1 MLSVCFIYL
10 SIDYINIFYLD
21 LNSRNKNVYQ
31 PSNFNLDSEIKADVN
46 SNISIEN
53 KPSRP
58 LPRYDQLNRSPDH
71 KPSSSSSSSPDVN
84 SNQKVKRDLELR
96 VPPPARLDYL
106 QLRNNIDH
114 KEIDSQ
120 SISVQGSKLP
130 LSVQSSFDNNN
141 NNRRKYN
148 QNKDNLLVNID
159 EKPQDSGDVMDKNL
173 DKLLEGSNTIVSEL
187 ITRLETL
194 KTLRS
199 QWEEGN
205 VIEVKIFIVP
215 KLCTY
220 HIIYDNFHIFHLCRL
235 YLIYW

>member
-1 MLSVCFIYL
+1 M
-10 SIDYINIFYLD
+10 
-21 LNSRNKNVYQ
+21 
-31 PSNFNLDSEIKADVN
+31 
-46 SNISIEN
+46 
-53 KPSRP
+53 
-58 LPRYDQLNRSPDH
+58 
-71 KPSSSSSSSPDVN
+71 
-84 SNQKVKRDLELR
+84 R

-148 QNKDNLLVNID
+148 QNKDNVLVNID

-205 VIEVKIFIVP
+205 VIEVKIFIIP

>member
-1 MLSVCFIYL
+1 M
-10 SIDYINIFYLD
+10 
-21 LNSRNKNVYQ
+21 
-31 PSNFNLDSEIKADVN
+31 N

-58 LPRYDQLNRSPDH
+58 LPLPRYDQLDRSPDH
-71 KPSSSSSSSPDVN
+71 KPSSSSSSSSPGVH

-114 KEIDSQ
+114 KELDSQ

-130 LSVQSSFDNNN
+130 LSVQSSFDNNI
-141 NNRRKYN
+141 NRRKYN
-148 QNKDNLLVNID
+148 QNKDNLVNID
-159 EKPQDSGDVMDKNL
+159 ENTQESGDVIDKNL

-205 VIEVKIFIVP
+205 VIEVKI
-215 KLCTY
+215 
-220 HIIYDNFHIFHLCRL
+220 
-235 YLIYW
+235 YLLNQSYILIA